1 MKNDPKKL
9 EAEAQA
15 MLDKLEEHLTDT
27 PEPKAADKAT
37 VKETVQETQEPEDTS
52 DPAPAPDTPEVDE
65 SDTADPEPTDN
76 SGELSDAE
84 IAIEKANQRYKNA
97 QAKMTK
103 ASQEAA
109 NLRRVNEQMQRELE
123 TLKNQ
128 AQAPARDTAKIDQI
142 KEDYPD
148 LAVPLLNEL
157 ERTQAEVQ
165 QAKELLAK
173 QQEAQL
179 LQEQQASRDAH
190 FERIKQAHPDVDT
203 VIESDE
209 WLDWLELQDT
219 QVKYWVENGSSN
231 DAVAVLNKF
240 KADVA
245 PTQTSKSPRE
255 QVLEKA
261 KAVAE
266 PRLPKA
272 RKPEGS
278 AKKRTWTLNDVKSL
292 SNEEFEKYENEIFK
306 AMAEGS
312 IARS

>member
-1 MKNDPKKL
+1 MMKNDPDKL
-9 EAEAQA
+9 EAEAQE
-15 MLDKLEEHLTDT
+15 MLDKLEAHLSDT
-27 PEPKAADKAT
+27 PDEN
-37 VKETVQETQEPEDTS
+37 ETQDPEAPETSDTAPDPQPEAEEVADTAEPEPEDNS
-52 DPAPAPDTPEVDE
+52 D
-65 SDTADPEPTDN
+65 
-76 SGELSDAE
+76 ELSDAQ

-109 NLRRVNEQMQRELE
+109 DLRRLNEQMQSELE
-123 TLKNQ
+123 ELKSA

-148 LAVPLLNEL
+148 LAVPLLDEL

-173 QQEAQL
+173 QQEAQS
-179 LQEQQASRDAH
+179 LQEQQASREAH
-190 FERIKQAHPDVDT
+190 FDRIKQAHPDVDA
-203 VIESDE
+203 VIESDQ
-209 WLDWLELQDT
+209 WLDWLELQDA

-245 PTQTSKSPRE
+245 PTESSKSSRE

-312 IARS
+312 IVRS